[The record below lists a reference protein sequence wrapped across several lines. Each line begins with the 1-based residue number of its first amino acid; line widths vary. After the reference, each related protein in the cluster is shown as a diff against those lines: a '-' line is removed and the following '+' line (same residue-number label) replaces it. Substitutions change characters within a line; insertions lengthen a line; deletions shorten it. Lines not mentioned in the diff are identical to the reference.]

1 MSERYP
7 GGIISK
13 NAPTVTATS
22 APGVWTL
29 DQQAVYQKAG
39 TWPYGGP
46 MYIEDVFSTYL
57 YTGNGSTQTITNGVN
72 LSSYGGLV
80 WTKVRSTTYS
90 HFLADTIRGAGSLL
104 STNSTEIGRAH
115 V

>member
-13 NAPTVTATS
+13 TAPTVTASPPS

-39 TWPYGGP
+39 TWPFGGP
-46 MYIEDVFSTYL
+46 FVYIEDVFST
-57 YTGNGSTQTITNGVN
+57 
-72 LSSYGGLV
+72 
-80 WTKVRSTTYS
+80 
-90 HFLADTIRGAGSLL
+90 
-104 STNSTEIGRAH
+104 
-115 V
+115 